1 MPSFDVVCRVDL
13 QEVDNALQQ
22 TLREIA
28 QRFDF
33 RNQPTEARRE
43 DTAIHLRAADDFKLR
58 ALADILREKMGKRQ
72 VPLRALQFG
81 ALEPGPAGT
90 AKQKIDLQQGIA
102 TDKAR
107 EIVKLVK
114 DTKVKVQVAIQGD
127 QVRVS
132 GKKRDELLLDPEAAD
147 VLVVNTC
154 SFIQPAKEESIDA
167 ILELAR
173 VKAAR
178 PGRRLV
184 VTGCLAQRYADE
196 LKTALPEVDVFVGTG
211 DLLRIAEA
219 VEAPAADG
227 PVVYRGAQHV
237 LPRRELARRVRA
249 GAWWT
254 AYLKVSEGCD
264 HTCGFCIIPKI
275 RGRHESR
282 PMDDVLEEAAVLAA
296 DGALELN
303 LVAQDLT
310 AYGRDR
316 RDGTSLAMLLR
327 ALALRVPAVRWLRLL
342 YAYPSSVTDDLLEVM
357 ATEPAVCKYIDMP
370 LQHISDRMLRAMR
383 RERSGAAIRRLLS
396 RVRAAVPGVAV
407 RSAFIVGFPGE
418 TEDDVRALCD
428 FLEEAEFERVGV
440 FTYSREEGT
449 AAATLPDQ
457 VAEAVKR
464 ERRARVMAVQA
475 GVAARG

>member
-1 MPSFDVVCRVDL
+1 VTEPRRVHLLTLGCPKNRVDS
-13 QEVDNALQQ
+13 EVMLGV
-22 TLREIA
+22 L
-28 QRFDF
+28 
-33 RNQPTEARRE
+33 ARRGHE
-43 DTAIHLRAADDFKLR
+43 
-58 ALADILREKMGKRQ
+58 
-72 VPLRALQFG
+72 
-81 ALEPGPAGT
+81 
-90 AKQKIDLQQGIA
+90 
-102 TDKAR
+102 
-107 EIVKLVK
+107 LV
-114 DTKVKVQVAIQGD
+114 
-127 QVRVS
+127 
-132 GKKRDELLLDPEAAD
+132 LDPEAAD

-178 PGRRLV
+178 AGRRLV

-219 VEAPAADG
+219 VEALAADG

-237 LPRRELARRVRA
+237 LPRRELTQRVRA

-264 HTCGFCIIPKI
+264 HTCSFCIIPKI

-282 PMDDVLEEAAVLAA
+282 PMDDVLEEAAALAA

-342 YAYPSSVTDDLLEVM
+342 YAYPASVTDDLLEVI

-449 AAATLPDQ
+449 AAATLPGQ

-475 GVAARG
+475 RVAVRRAAAQVGQGVEVLIEDARGRTLVGRTRTQAPEIDGVIRLVGEGAPGTIVPGVVTGADTYDLRGEVREIAIDTPSPRA

>member
-1 MPSFDVVCRVDL
+1 MLGVL
-13 QEVDNALQQ
+13 
-22 TLREIA
+22 
-28 QRFDF
+28 
-33 RNQPTEARRE
+33 ARRGHE
-43 DTAIHLRAADDFKLR
+43 
-58 ALADILREKMGKRQ
+58 
-72 VPLRALQFG
+72 
-81 ALEPGPAGT
+81 
-90 AKQKIDLQQGIA
+90 
-102 TDKAR
+102 
-107 EIVKLVK
+107 LV
-114 DTKVKVQVAIQGD
+114 
-127 QVRVS
+127 
-132 GKKRDELLLDPEAAD
+132 LDPEAAD

-167 ILELAR
+167 ILDLAR

-237 LPRRELARRVRA
+237 LPRRELARRVRP

-282 PMDDVLEEAAVLAA
+282 PMDDVLEEAAALAA

-316 RDGTSLAMLLR
+316 RDGASLA
-327 ALALRVPAVRWLRLL
+327 
-342 YAYPSSVTDDLLEVM
+342 DDLLEVM
-357 ATEPAVCKYIDMP
+357 ATEPAVCKYLDMP

-383 RERSGAAIRRLLS
+383 RERSGAAIRRLLA

-428 FLEEAEFERVGV
+428 FLEEGEFERVGV

-449 AAATLPDQ
+449 AAATLPGQ
-457 VAEAVKR
+457 VAEALKR

-475 GVAARG
+475 RVAARRAAAQVGQGVEVLIEDARGRALVGRTRTQAPEIDGVIRLVGEGAPGTIVPGVVTGADTYDLRGEVREIPIDTPSPRA